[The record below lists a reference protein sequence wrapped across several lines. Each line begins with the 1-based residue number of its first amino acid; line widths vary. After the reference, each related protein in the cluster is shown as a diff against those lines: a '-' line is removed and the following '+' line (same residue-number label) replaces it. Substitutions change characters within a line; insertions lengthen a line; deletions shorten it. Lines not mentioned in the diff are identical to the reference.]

1 MSSTAALE
9 NRPRRPLRPAS
20 VLALSFAALG
30 LGACGD
36 GKSSQPAVMEGI
48 GIASPALAI
57 VHSDY
62 ATSRVSLYRP
72 GDGHLVDACTGS
84 TATDPGLVQPLSSDL
99 ILPTQPQPGGELV
112 LIDSSSSV
120 VTFLNPETCAARGQ
134 VSVSTGGFKAFP
146 HDFVTVSAHKAYVTR
161 SALNSMATIEPGDF
175 DDGDDLLIVDPTA
188 LTVTGRIS
196 LSADAAPG
204 PLGEVTQARPD
215 RAVLVGSTVY
225 VTLNSANA
233 KFSAWGEGRVAM
245 ISTVTDTVTGT
256 IPLPGLKDCS
266 GLNYVASGSTKR
278 LYVSCGGAYTED
290 QASEAAL
297 VEIDLSGAAPV
308 VSQTIPAA
316 MLDSQPLNFAYNA
329 VLGDAAFVGTLGTKG
344 SAMFGT
350 VDAPDGFFRVS
361 LTTGDVKPVAEGMAY
376 NLGSAAVDKGTGRVF
391 LPDADAATPR
401 IRVFTADGEPATA
414 ADFDSNPSA
423 HLPPRGLA
431 WY

>member
-1 MSSTAALE
+1 MSSIAALE
-9 NRPRRPLRPAS
+9 LASRRPFRRALLLGLS
-20 VLALSFAALG
+20 VVTLA
-30 LGACGD
+30 LGACGEE
-36 GKSSQPAVMEGI
+36 KVSTTAVEEGI

-72 GDGHLVDACTGS
+72 ADGRLVDACTGS
-84 TATDPGLVQPLSSDL
+84 TSTDPGLVQPLSSDL
-99 ILPTQPQPGGELV
+99 ILPTQQVGGELV

-120 VTFLNPETCAARGQ
+120 VTFLDPSTCAARGQ
-134 VSVSTGGFKAFP
+134 VSVSTGGFKAYP

-161 SALNSMATIEPGDF
+161 SALNAKATVEAGDF

-188 LTVTGRIS
+188 LTVTGRIG
-196 LSADAAPG
+196 LSAVAAPG
-204 PLGEVTQARPD
+204 PLGEATQARPD
-215 RAVLVGSTVY
+215 RAVLVGTRVY
-225 VTLNSANA
+225 VTLSSADA
-233 KFSAWGEGRVAM
+233 KFSAWGQGRVA
-245 ISTVTDTVTGT
+245 IVDTATDTVTGT
-256 IPLPGLKDCS
+256 LALPGQKNCS
-266 GLNYVASGSTKR
+266 GLNYVVATKR

-290 QASEAAL
+290 QVAEAAL
-297 VEIDLSGAAPV
+297 VEIDVSTATPV
-308 VSQTIPAA
+308 IKQTIRATQ
-316 MLDSQPLNFAYNA
+316 LDGQPINFAYTA
-329 VLGDAAFVGTLGTKG
+329 ELGDAAFVGTLGTIG
-344 SAMFGT
+344 NAMFGT

-361 LTTGDVKPVAEGMAY
+361 LTTGDVKPVAEGTAY
-376 NLGSAAVDKGTGRVF
+376 DLGSAAVDKATGRVF